1 MTRRMGNQL
10 EGEIDIEDIPGIS
23 SSIENEHITLPISE
37 IYGDAA
43 LDQNEPTLPRKQKFK
58 DIQEITSQKNI
69 NLFQPNRVGIK
80 GYICYF
86 WAYSNL

>member
-1 MTRRMGNQL
+1 MILKFKKKKWKKKNNNKKRTIWQEECLGNQL

-43 LDQNEPTLPRKQKFK
+43 LD
-58 DIQEITSQKNI
+58 
-69 NLFQPNRVGIK
+69 
-80 GYICYF
+80 
-86 WAYSNL
+86 